1 MSSKEESLN
10 SEKELEQFYEERQ
23 SNMEEK
29 IKNKNIKNLKNL
41 NNNITNSSIDM
52 TNFPRNKVLL
62 YENYKNSSIKRSF
75 VISPKS
81 NKLNSTSNEL
91 CNYKNL
97 KDSKTMID
105 NTFDSSKNSNYIKR
119 KLSKNN
125 SMQKLNSTLY
135 NKFRT
140 SNLIN
145 TNIKM
150 NKNNDSPKFQI
161 LHSSKWKYRPL
172 SNRVYK
178 LNKPSLSTKNIFE
191 DDSNFKN
198 NNNIKEKNLDNRN
211 LTKSSSSIN
220 LTKSGLSLPN
230 EKYFPKNSENEISR
244 IYTLRNYIL
253 NNLDDINKLNE
264 DEDNIKNNT
273 NDHLRKFYDNNMKFL
288 NNKNK
293 RNKLLYEKKIFDELS
308 ECSFHPKL
316 TQSTVNLIEKT
327 NYVKSKKNDDFY
339 KKSILW
345 KKNHDKELQNART
358 KKEKKDFEECYFHP
372 LTNIK
377 QHEEVLENLKD
388 KSEDYIY
395 EKNIKWLKQRELNK
409 KKGEMEK
416 EEKREIEIEKFKNEN
431 KFLVNLGNE
440 INKLNPTENLEFN
453 LSKPKYIN
461 TKYAKNKFNDV
472 RNKSLDERC
481 KWLKTKFDPDENFI
495 SYDKYLTINNDL
507 NTNSLKKAKNKIE
520 EHSDMNYNF
529 NKEIKNIKSLI
540 STLKNLLSE
549 NKNVIK
555 DN

>member
-81 NKLNSTSNEL
+81 NKLNTSNEL

-507 NTNSLKKAKNKIE
+507 NTNSLKKDKNKIE
-520 EHSDMNYNF
+520 EHSDINYNF

>member
-1 MSSKEESLN
+1 M
-10 SEKELEQFYEERQ
+10 
-23 SNMEEK
+23 
-29 IKNKNIKNLKNL
+29 LKA
-41 NNNITNSSIDM
+41 
-52 TNFPRNKVLL
+52 
-62 YENYKNSSIKRSF
+62 
-75 VISPKS
+75 
-81 NKLNSTSNEL
+81 
-91 CNYKNL
+91 
-97 KDSKTMID
+97 
-105 NTFDSSKNSNYIKR
+105 
-119 KLSKNN
+119 
-125 SMQKLNSTLY
+125 
-135 NKFRT
+135 
-140 SNLIN
+140 
-145 TNIKM
+145 
-150 NKNNDSPKFQI
+150 
-161 LHSSKWKYRPL
+161 
-172 SNRVYK
+172 
-178 LNKPSLSTKNIFE
+178 
-191 DDSNFKN
+191 
-198 NNNIKEKNLDNRN
+198 
-211 LTKSSSSIN
+211 
-220 LTKSGLSLPN
+220 
-230 EKYFPKNSENEISR
+230 
-244 IYTLRNYIL
+244 
-253 NNLDDINKLNE
+253 
-264 DEDNIKNNT
+264 
-273 NDHLRKFYDNNMKFL
+273 
-288 NNKNK
+288 
-293 RNKLLYEKKIFDELS
+293 
-308 ECSFHPKL
+308 
-316 TQSTVNLIEKT
+316 
-327 NYVKSKKNDDFY
+327 KKNDDFY

-507 NTNSLKKAKNKIE
+507 NINSLKKAKNKIE
-520 EHSDMNYNF
+520 EHSDMSYNF

-540 STLKNLLSE
+540 STLKNLLFE